1 MLKKHD
7 NKYQII
13 DLTYYSH
20 YNENKWCVLKVY
32 KKYRIS
38 QRQKIFTNLYRSM
51 NYRASNAAI
60 FISLVSGDFPVQI
73 SMALSA

>member
-32 KKYRIS
+32 KEYKYNIS
-38 QRQKIFTNLYRSM
+38 
-51 NYRASNAAI
+51 ASLLTLLNI
-60 FISLVSGDFPVQI
+60 PIK
-73 SMALSA
+73 

>member
-20 YNENKWCVLKVY
+20 YNENKWYVLKVY
-32 KKYRIS
+32 KEYKYDI
-38 QRQKIFTNLYRSM
+38 L
-51 NYRASNAAI
+51 ASLLTLLNI
-60 FISLVSGDFPVQI
+60 PIK
-73 SMALSA
+73 